1 MHREK
6 RRGAGTGTAALPL
19 EAAVK
24 QRSRVHVRYGEE
36 EDRRLLA
43 VPLGR
48 RGAGTSTA
56 ALPLEAAVTQRPLFH
71 VRNGEEEGHHRL
83 VVPAERRGAGT
94 STAALPLGGRSKAE
108 APSSH

>member
-1 MHREK
+1 MLRKMHREK

-56 ALPLEAAVTQRPLFH
+56 ALPLEAAVKHRPRVH
-71 VRNGEEEGHHRL
+71 GANGEDEAQHHRRRL
-83 VVPAERRGAGT
+83 VVPV
-94 STAALPLGGRSKAE
+94 
-108 APSSH
+108 